1 MTQKGMAQNN
11 RFQPDWKE
19 LDRML
24 EAGATGVQAAAR
36 FGVHPETLYA
46 SVRRHKEVDF
56 SVYRSEKRSCG
67 EVLLKQ
73 AQFSNAMRGNAT
85 LQVWLGKQLL
95 GQKDNPD
102 AEHEFNGQLSQF
114 LDKLM
119 KLDAKLKEKAELNDG
134 STEPDTDTVIS
145 EQ

>member
-1 MTQKGMAQNN
+1 MGAKGQIHNS
-11 RFQPDWKE
+11 RFTPNFKE

-24 EAGATGVQAAAR
+24 ESGGTGVQAAAR
-36 FGVHPETLYA
+36 FGVHPETLYD
-46 SVRRHKEVDF
+46 SVKRETGIDF
-56 SVYRSEKRSCG
+56 SAYKREKQSSG
-67 EVLLKQ
+67 EMLLKQ
-73 AQFSNAMRGNAT
+73 AQFINAMQGNST
-85 LQVWLGKQLL
+85 LQIWLGKQML

-119 KLDAKLKEKAELNDG
+119 KLDAKLKEKAALNDG
-134 STEPDTDTVIS
+134 SIEPDTDRLIS